1 MYKILSKNRGGVWSV
16 VNGIS
21 VFGQRQVGVYHWG
34 VWNERDGMLEFGCQI
49 KKITATSFKYLHRI
63 SKDITRVEQNNCKK
77 RNRVTGLSIGVGA
90 TGVLESVCE
99 SLRSESLSQLWLHT
113 STPL

>member
-21 VFGQRQVGVYHWG
+21 VFGQRQVGVYQWG

-49 KKITATSFKYLHRI
+49 K
-63 SKDITRVEQNNCKK
+63 
-77 RNRVTGLSIGVGA
+77 
-90 TGVLESVCE
+90 
-99 SLRSESLSQLWLHT
+99 
-113 STPL
+113 